1 MSTDGR
7 YFAKSHGRRW
17 NKLVLTI
24 LINEKNKMSVP
35 ISYISVI
42 LIWSTTPL
50 AIQWSGNGAGSQF
63 GVTARMV
70 FGLLALLVFIHSLKI
85 ELPWHKKAQR
95 IYLISGLSLYVAMS
109 LVYWAA
115 QQIPSGW
122 ISVVFGLSPIITSVL
137 ASVILKDSHLTGT
150 RLLGMLAGLT
160 GLAVV
165 FIESM
170 SISTAALLGITT
182 VVLSATA
189 QSLGSVLLK
198 QQQPD
203 LHPMSITAGSIVIAL
218 PLFLLNCIVAGGW
231 PDTIPLKS
239 ALSILYLGLVGSAVG
254 FPLYFYL
261 LKNLAPERVAIVT
274 LITPVTALL
283 LGAFLNAEVISSR
296 VWSGTAMILAG
307 LAIYEYGKYLPHVKK
322 WKIRWLQRPL

>member
-1 MSTDGR
+1 
-7 YFAKSHGRRW
+7 
-17 NKLVLTI
+17 
-24 LINEKNKMSVP
+24 MSVP
-35 ISYISVI
+35 VSYLAVI

-50 AIQWSGNGAGSQF
+50 AIQWSGHDVGSQF
-63 GVTARMV
+63 GVAARMAIV
-70 FGLLALLVFIHSLKI
+70 LSALLVLIHFMKI

-115 QQIPSGW
+115 QHIPSGW

-137 ASVILKDSHLTGT
+137 ASVILKDSRLSGT
-150 RLLGMLAGLT
+150 RLTGMLTGVSGLT
-160 GLAVV
+160 VV
-165 FIESM
+165 FIEGM
-170 SISTAALLGITT
+170 SISTAALLGI
-182 VVLSATA
+182 SATVISAAA

-198 QQQPD
+198 QQQPG
-203 LHPMSITAGSIVIAL
+203 LHPVAITAGSIVIAL
-218 PLFLLNCIVAGGW
+218 PLFILNSFVADGW
-231 PDTIPLKS
+231 PDTIPLRS
-239 ALSILYLGLVGSAVG
+239 ALSILYLGLIGSAVG

-283 LGAFLNAEVISSR
+283 LGAFLNAEIISSK
-296 VWSGTAMILAG
+296 VWLGTTLVLTG

-322 WKIRWLQRPL
+322 WKIRWLQKPL